1 VTPMKLNLLKRN
13 KEEEQEVKPVER
25 KIKKEQV
32 TETVKTSRSLL
43 QIPGFSQYNALMKLR
58 IIVSTIF
65 LLCTVALVLIFVN
78 EWVISAILLL
88 LGYVMLFFLMLKLF
102 RIKNL

>member
-1 VTPMKLNLLKRN
+1 MKLNILKRN
-13 KEEEQEVKPVER
+13 KEEEQEVKPVAK

-43 QIPGFSQYNALMKLR
+43 QIPVFSQYNALMKLR
-58 IIVSTIF
+58 IVVSTIF
-65 LLCTVALVLIFVN
+65 LLCTVALVLIFAN
-78 EWVISAILLL
+78 GWVISAILLL
-88 LGYVMLFFLMLKLF
+88 LGYVMLFFLLLKLF